1 MPSSA
6 QASSI
11 HSSRRPDGR
20 YSAAAATRWRA
31 EPAQLPDRKDL
42 RQRHL
47 ARNPERAAGVRA
59 AGAAPARG
67 ADPYRGRCVRR
78 GVLRGERQR
87 HGDGQGGRAHRFP
100 GRGGSGGN
108 LFRAQRRRAGARS
121 AARHRLPDDPVPV
134 PARDHLGPHHARR
147 VSAGAARARVVRGA
161 LCPAPAAA
169 RRSAAGQR
177 AEDRTRPVTKVAVLR
192 AGAWGTAI
200 AAVLSARLE
209 VALWARDPA
218 QAAALSSTRQNA
230 RYLPGIALPAGVEVQ
245 ADLDQAINAASLVLA
260 ATPVAGL
267 REVLPKVK
275 APLVW
280 LCKGFE
286 EGTGLMPHEVAA
298 QTMGAQARC
307 GALSGPSFAAEVARG
322 LPCALTLASADAV
335 FAREAAATLHGGR
348 MRVYY
353 STDLVGVEIGGAVKN
368 VMAIA
373 AGISDGLGLGLNARA
388 ALVTRGLAE
397 MARLGAALGG
407 RPETL
412 FGLAGAGDLILT
424 ATGELSRNRRVGLE
438 LAAGRGLAEILARL
452 GHVAEGVR
460 SAKEVA
466 RIARARGVDMPV
478 SDAVN
483 AVLDGSLRPA
493 AAVERLLSRDPK
505 QER

>member
-1 MPSSA
+1 V
-6 QASSI
+6 
-11 HSSRRPDGR
+11 
-20 YSAAAATRWRA
+20 TRI
-31 EPAQLPDRKDL
+31 
-42 RQRHL
+42 
-47 ARNPERAAGVRA
+47 
-59 AGAAPARG
+59 
-67 ADPYRGRCVRR
+67 
-78 GVLRGERQR
+78 
-87 HGDGQGGRAHRFP
+87 
-100 GRGGSGGN
+100 
-108 LFRAQRRRAGARS
+108 
-121 AARHRLPDDPVPV
+121 
-134 PARDHLGPHHARR
+134 
-147 VSAGAARARVVRGA
+147 
-161 LCPAPAAA
+161 
-169 RRSAAGQR
+169 
-177 AEDRTRPVTKVAVLR
+177 AVLG

-218 QAAALSSTRQNA
+218 QAAALSKTRSNE
-230 RYLPGIALPAGVEVQ
+230 RYLPGIALPAPVKVT
-245 ADLDQAINAASLVLA
+245 ADLALALQSATLALA

-267 REVLPKVK
+267 REVLSKVK

-286 EGTGLMPHEVAA
+286 EGTGLLPHEIAA
-298 QTMGAQARC
+298 QTMGARARC

-322 LPCALTLASADAV
+322 QPCALTLASKDAG
-335 FAREAAATLHGGR
+335 FAREAAALLHGGR
-348 MRVYY
+348 MRIYY

-407 RPETL
+407 SAETL

-438 LAAGRGLAEILARL
+438 LAQGRPLKDILAHL

-466 RIARARGVDMPV
+466 RLAAAKGVDMPV

-483 AVLDGSLRPA
+483 AVLDQRLTPA
-493 AAVERLLSRDPK
+493 KAVELLLSRDPK